1 MAFLDASLFLTAAA
15 GDSLAISS
23 STAGSVV
30 YDVTGAGSGNAPPQ
44 SFGKASAFGADM
56 GIGDGVAQ
64 PFLEVAITTTL
75 LTSTSATLQVALQS
89 APDNGSNAPGSW
101 TTVVETDAITAANL
115 VAGTKIALPISKRA
129 PARPC
134 RASTGSCSS
143 SLDRRASPPARRSP
157 I

>member
-56 GIGDGVAQ
+56 GIGDGVAS
-64 PFLEVAITTTL
+64 L
-75 LTSTSATLQVALQS
+75 SSRSQS
-89 APDNGSNAPGSW
+89 P
-101 TTVVETDAITAANL
+101 
-115 VAGTKIALPISKRA
+115 
-129 PARPC
+129 
-134 RASTGSCSS
+134 
-143 SLDRRASPPARRSP
+143 RRC
-157 I
+157 